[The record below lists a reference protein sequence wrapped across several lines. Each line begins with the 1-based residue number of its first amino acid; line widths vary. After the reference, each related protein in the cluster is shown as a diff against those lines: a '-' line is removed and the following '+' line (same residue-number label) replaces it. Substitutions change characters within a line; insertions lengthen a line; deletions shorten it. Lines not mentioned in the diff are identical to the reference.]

1 MPSPPDPRVNRGR
14 RTLLLITLVFAAP
27 VVLGWG
33 VYATRGWWNLG
44 TINHGQIISPARP
57 LGQWTL
63 DTLQGPPLR
72 MAALRGKWIMVYIGS
87 SACAAACR
95 DDLYKMRQVRMA
107 LGEDSRRVQRL
118 FILTDRDH
126 LQSLQTALVQ
136 HPGLQVAAAS
146 PKVLPGMLQ
155 EFASDGADHAVY
167 LVDPLGNLM
176 MRYAQGFGPKGM
188 LKDLQRLLDVSR
200 IG

>member
-1 MPSPPDPRVNRGR
+1 MPDPRGNKGR
-14 RTLLLITLVFAAP
+14 RTLLLVTLVFAAP
-27 VVLGWG
+27 VIFGWG
-33 VYATRGWWNLG
+33 VYATRGRWNLG

-63 DTLQGPPLR
+63 DALEGAPLR
-72 MAALRGKWIMVYIGS
+72 MAALRGKWTMVYIGS
-87 SACAAACR
+87 SACPAACR

-107 LGEDSRRVQRL
+107 LGEDSRRVKRL
-118 FILTDRDH
+118 FILTDQDH
-126 LQSLQTALVQ
+126 IESLRTALAE
-136 HPGLQVAAAS
+136 HSGLQVAAAS
-146 PKVLPGMLQ
+146 PKVLPEVLQ
-155 EFASDGADHAVY
+155 EFASNGTDHAVY

-176 MRYAQGFGPKGM
+176 MRYAQGYDPKGM